1 MKRLILIFGLLAAPA
16 FGQYTIG
23 QWTAA
28 TAGTGGSTAATP
40 TFSPVAG
47 TYTSTQTVTIS
58 TATSLAVLCYTTDG
72 TTPTETANYC
82 SGGTTST
89 YSTPITVST
98 TQTVKAI
105 ATLATYTDS
114 AVGSALY
121 TISAGTPALVGTPV
135 CNHSS
140 GSSFNISYTISA
152 PGDGLMICWA
162 TNSTTST
169 LNTPTDN
176 GASGGSTYTVV
187 TGLTG
192 QHGTARS
199 IQEAYTTNL
208 HSGVTS
214 ITIANSGASSH
225 AACVQEVS
233 NVSGVGN
240 AVGSGPTGTGTYSVT
255 ATRANSTDYV
265 FLCGAGSS
273 SATTVT
279 PTNGGVSPIN
289 YNLASDVFL
298 WMQYNST
305 SAVLSGSINYA
316 GGNMGLAWMDVQ

>member
-1 MKRLILIFGLLAAPA
+1 MKRLIFILGLLAAPA

-28 TAGTGGSTAATP
+28 TAGMGGSSTAATP
-40 TFSPVAG
+40 TFSPAAG

-72 TTPTETANYC
+72 TTPTESANLC

-89 YSTPITVST
+89 YATPITVST

-105 ATLATYTDS
+105 ATLALYTDS

-121 TISAGTPALVGTPV
+121 TISASTPSPVGTPV
-135 CNHSS
+135 CNQS
-140 GSSFNISYTISA
+140 GGSAFNITYTPVSA
-152 PGDGLMICWA
+152 GDGLMVCWA
-162 TNSTTST
+162 AYSTTET
-169 LNTPTDN
+169 LSSVTD
-176 GASGGSTYTVV
+176 GGSSYTVV
-187 TGLTG
+187 SGLTG

-199 IQEAYTTNL
+199 VQEAYTTNL
-208 HSGVTS
+208 RSGVTS
-214 ITIANSGASSH
+214 ITITGSITTAPH
-225 AACVQEVS
+225 AACVQEFS

-240 AVGSGPTGTGTYSVT
+240 TVGSGPTGTGTYSVT
-255 ATRANSTDYV
+255 ATRANTTDYA
-265 FLCGAGSS
+265 FLCGVGSA

-279 PTNGGVSPIN
+279 PTNGGVAPTGGN
-289 YNLASDVFL
+289 VNVAGDYFL
-298 WMQYNST
+298 WLQYNST

-316 GGNMGLAWMDVQ
+316 GGNMGLAWADVQ